1 MNLPL
6 PDRLDTFA
14 IILDESIVYQ
24 DTSRNENTRWKEKD
38 NTKAVVILLAGLF
51 FLLLLFSEDDRM
63 GFIRASASDL
73 MM

>member
-24 DTSRNENTRWKEKD
+24 DTSRNENKKWEEKD

-51 FLLLLFSEDDRM
+51 FYYFQRTIGWDLFVQVRL
-63 GFIRASASDL
+63 I
-73 MM
+73 

>member
-24 DTSRNENTRWKEKD
+24 DTSRNENKKWKEKD